1 MGTWQDRY
9 EQSGPLS
16 RQPSK
21 PSARDSNLRET
32 SRELRDKHETNYSNH
47 RDHSRPRA
55 RDCSSD
61 KRYRD
66 SNTRGSSDQ
75 NVYRDY
81 RSRDPS
87 RGSSRDSLDQTSEDN
102 RRRSCGEGKPTLQ
115 RQGTFTGWGQPSYM
129 LDVLFRIF
137 IPPSELRKSRPQ
149 SAEFSQSPSPRPGRP
164 LSGPPLVSS
173 QSQVFNWT
181 WSRSFYMFSSEF
193 MLVKNLRILMS
204 QWVEPAERLLHFHGS
219 SLPLNVWKLKTDT
232 YAIWPFRQ
240 VSETSSGKT
249 TRLQVNPAV
258 QERQEQVPHIK

>member
-1 MGTWQDRY
+1 M
-9 EQSGPLS
+9 S

-32 SRELRDKHETNYSNH
+32 SRELRDKHETNYPNH
-47 RDHSRPRA
+47 RDHNRPRA

-61 KRYRD
+61 KRCRD

-115 RQGTFTGWGQPSYM
+115 RQGTFT
-129 LDVLFRIF
+129 
-137 IPPSELRKSRPQ
+137 ELRKSRPQ
-149 SAEFSQSPSPRPGRP
+149 SAEFSQSQSPRPGRP

-173 QSQVFNWT
+173 QSQDSDVT
-181 WSRSFYMFSSEF
+181 VGGARRKAASFS
-193 MLVKNLRILMS
+193 
-204 QWVEPAERLLHFHGS
+204 
-219 SLPLNVWKLKTDT
+219 
-232 YAIWPFRQ
+232 RQ

-258 QERQEQVPHIK
+258 QERQEQARPAHSGCFSRSSPSPTFARKYRGSPGRGRMI